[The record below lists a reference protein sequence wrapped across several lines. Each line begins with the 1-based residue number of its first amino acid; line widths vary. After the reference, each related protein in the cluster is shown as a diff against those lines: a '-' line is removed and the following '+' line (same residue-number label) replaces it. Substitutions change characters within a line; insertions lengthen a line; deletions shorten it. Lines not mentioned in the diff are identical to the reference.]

1 MTRILR
7 SSLIFAIALAL
18 IVAGVASAHADLV
31 KSDPAANSTLDT
43 APSKVTIDFNEAVE
57 PAFSKITVL
66 FEDGSSVDGGD
77 SAVTP
82 GNPSQLSVSL
92 TDSRAGTYIVSWR
105 VLSAT
110 DGHITSGA
118 FVFSVGKPINQ
129 TVGSNQAGGAVTS
142 PIDMLARAL
151 TFIGQA
157 LIAGLVAFR
166 WLVWRPAL
174 NSAQLEDDT
183 DDLTRTRNIRL
194 IYVALGLAAIGAILT
209 LASQVALNNATV
221 VAWLS
226 TRVGRVWIGRVATL
240 IAIGVLANDFARA
253 GRGPHPRPLSQ

>member
-1 MTRILR
+1 MPKLLR
-7 SSLIFAIALAL
+7 TSFVLALAL
-18 IVAGVASAHADLV
+18 SLVIAGVASAHADLV
-31 KSDPAANSTLDT
+31 KSDPVANSTLDT
-43 APSKVTIDFNEAVE
+43 APAKVTIDFNEAVE

-129 TVGSNQAGGAVTS
+129 SVGSNQAGGAVTS
-142 PIDMLARAL
+142 PLDMLARAL

-166 WLVWRPAL
+166 WFVWRPAL
-174 NSAQLEDDT
+174 SSAQLEDDT

-209 LASQVALNNATV
+209 LASQVALNNATS
-221 VAWLS
+221 W
-226 TRVGRVWIGRVATL
+226 RGW
-240 IAIGVLANDFARA
+240 ARA
-253 GRGPHPRPLSQ
+253 WAACGSGAWRR